1 MIFKKTL
8 LAGTTAALLSSA
20 AMATPV
26 TIGGITWDPDALL
39 DLTVTTALLQQ
50 AIAGNVG
57 DVLFGI
63 GKVAFINGASNF
75 CTGCELTYQF
85 GGYTITSTTAPA
97 APTNFIF
104 DGGWV
109 NFYSDST
116 PDYDPNG
123 EIATATDGLLWLTM
137 NGHTDN
143 EGNGAGTLFGQVDFF
158 GSGGDD
164 GDGSGLLDV
173 GPGANLAS
181 AGYVPGDLG
190 YNPET
195 GNVGAANDYI
205 ATLERP
211 DLIGGFADMNFSTE
225 FAPIPSGNPTADGFQ
240 LTGSATF
247 IGNSTAIPE
256 PTSIALLGL
265 GLLGLAGLRRKNKAW

>member
-1 MIFKKTL
+1 MTFKKTL

-20 AMATPV
+20 AMASPITV
-26 TIGGITWDPDALL
+26 GGITWDPDVLL
-39 DLTVTTALLQQ
+39 DLTVTTALLQE
-50 AIAGNVG
+50 AIDGNVG

-63 GKVAFINGASNF
+63 GKVAFINGSSSF
-75 CTGCELTYQF
+75 CTGCELTFQF

-109 NFYSDST
+109 NFYADTT

-173 GPGANLAS
+173 GAAANLS
-181 AGYVPGDLG
+181 ATVYLPGDTG

-195 GNVGAANDYI
+195 GNVGAANNNF

-225 FAPIPSGNPTADGFQ
+225 FAPIPNNGTTADGFT

-247 IGNSTAIPE
+247 VGNSIPE
-256 PTSIALLGL
+256 PSSIALLGL
-265 GLLGLAGLRRKNKAW
+265 GLLGLAGLRRRSKA